1 MIKQEQV
8 IEALKEVI
16 DPELFIDIW
25 TLELIYDIKVED
37 DNVFITMTFTTP
49 LCPYGPQLLEDIKNK
64 LNEVKGIKKVKV
76 KVTFEP
82 KWEPTP
88 ELRSLL
94 GV

>member
-8 IEALKEVI
+8 INALKEVL

-25 TLELIYDIKVED
+25 TLELIYDIKVK
-37 DNVFITMTFTTP
+37 DNNVDILMTFTTP
-49 LCPYGPQLLEDIKNK
+49 LCPYGPQLLEDIKTR
-64 LNEVKGIKKVKV
+64 LNEIKGIKKVKV
-76 KVTFEP
+76 KVTFVP